1 MGLYEGL
8 KDVASIVQK
17 ADNIDLYRQ
26 LLDLSAQALELQD
39 RVSELMDENKKF
51 KEQEDVSNKIER
63 HKESYI
69 TLKEDEDH
77 ILYCPHCWDCKRILV
92 QCDSNDRIGQ
102 MYCPECKEH
111 FVFDSSKFYNRKTG
125 ISSVNVY
132 GI

>member
-26 LLDLSAQALELQD
+26 LLDLSAQALDLQN
-39 RVSELMDENKKF
+39 RVSELMDENKKL
-51 KEQEDVSNKIER
+51 KKQKDLSDNIER

-69 TLKEDEDH
+69 TLKDDEDH
-77 ILYCPHCWDCKRILV
+77 ILYCSHCWDCKRILV
-92 QCDSNDRIGQ
+92 QCDCNDRIGQ

-111 FVFDSSKFYNRKTG
+111 FVFDTTKFYNKKTG
-125 ISSVNVY
+125 MTSTKVY